1 MIEARRFKN
10 GNIHVKGTPD
20 PDTREST
27 LIQVLWALDE
37 VDTYL
42 IGEEWS
48 AGNWDCGITV
58 YSYYEDKCY
67 DILEGYDVNK
77 IEEGK
82 TLILKGREA
91 TDIDREDI
99 ARYDGTYED
108 TDTDIST
115 EATNDTNIA

>member
-1 MIEARRFKN
+1 MITATRFKN
-10 GNIHVKGTPD
+10 GNIHIKGSPD

-27 LIQVLWALDE
+27 LVQILWALDE

-77 IEEGK
+77 IEKGK

-91 TDIDREDI
+91 TDIDREAI
-99 ARYDGTYED
+99 AEVIAE
-108 TDTDIST
+108 DTDIST
-115 EATNDTNIA
+115 EATNNTNIA

>member
-10 GNIHVKGTPD
+10 GNIHIKGSPD

-27 LIQVLWALDE
+27 LIQILWALDE
-37 VDTYL
+37 VDTYM
-42 IGEEWS
+42 IGEEGSW
-48 AGNWDCGITV
+48 GNYDMSITV
-58 YSYYEDKCY
+58 YSYYSDLCY
-67 DILEGYDVNK
+67 DLIEGYSIEQ

-82 TLILKGREA
+82 TLILKGRTP

-108 TDTDIST
+108 TDIST